1 MAFNVK
7 KCKVMHV
14 GHRNQRY
21 KYKMSNMVLETTVE
35 ERDLRVVISATL
47 KPKAQCC
54 KVARMAQTVLSEISR
69 AFHFRDRHVFLK
81 IYKQYICPA
90 KSGVSSAGLVAMD
103 GPGKG
108 DP

>member
-1 MAFNVK
+1 MNNTVLVK
-7 KCKVMHV
+7 
-14 GHRNQRY
+14 
-21 KYKMSNMVLETTVE
+21 TVE
-35 ERDLRVVISATL
+35 ERDLGVVMSATL
-47 KPKAQCC
+47 KPRVQCAKA
-54 KVARMAQTVLSEISR
+54 ARTAQTVLSQISR

-90 KSGVSSAGLVAMD
+90 KSGVCSAGLVAMD